1 MKLNSKSVNFYLK
14 LFKLSWQSL
23 RANIFRSFLTTLGIT
38 IGAATIVIVV
48 SLGEGAKQ
56 DIAAQYSNM
65 SVTTI
70 LINGPSTEGSKS
82 KLSVEDI
89 SAMAEISSVSDVVP
103 MLTGKVNVSTADTTA
118 SFNVVGSYPNFS
130 DVANLNYSKGGFFGQ
145 FDEDEHTKVA
155 VLGATVAEE
164 IYGSRTPDVIGQTI
178 ILGKKEFEIVG
189 VAEYKGGSFGP
200 ITIDEA
206 VFTPYSSSYRYVLG
220 KNGKFS
226 FNVNAKSVELLDDAM
241 SGLTK
246 VLREEHKLSS
256 STPDDFK
263 LKDMGATVLSAQS
276 SSQTMAILLGAVG
289 FIVLLVGGIGIMN
302 IMYVTVSERT
312 KEIGIRKA
320 IGAKDNFILTQFLFE
335 AFILT
340 AVGYLIGAIS
350 SVVIYFVL
358 LSMRIKVVFVPWS
371 LVLSLVITFTV
382 GMFFGFYPAK
392 KAASLDPIDALRY
405 E

>member
-1 MKLNSKSVNFYLK
+1 M
-14 LFKLSWQSL
+14 
-23 RANIFRSFLTTLGIT
+23 
-38 IGAATIVIVV
+38 IGAATIIIVV
-48 SLGEGAKQ
+48 ALGEGAKQ

-70 LINGPSTEGSKS
+70 LVNGPSTEGSKS
-82 KLSVEDI
+82 KLSVDDIPVI
-89 SAMAEISSVSDVVP
+89 SAIPAVADVVP
-103 MLTGKVNVSTADTTA
+103 MLTGKVNISTTENTA
-118 SFNVVGSYPNFS
+118 SFNVVGTFPNFS
-130 DVANLNYSKGGFFGQ
+130 SVANLTYSKGGFFEQ
-145 FDEDEHTKVA
+145 VDDDDHTKVV

-164 IYGSRTPDVIGQTI
+164 IYGSRTPDVIGQSI

-189 VAEYKGGSFGP
+189 IADYKGGAFGP

-226 FNVNAKSVELLDDAM
+226 FNINAKNVDLLEDAM
-241 SGLTK
+241 LSLTK
-246 VLREEHKLSS
+246 VLREEHKLGAT
-256 STPDDFK
+256 TPDDFK
-263 LKDMGATVLSAQS
+263 LKDMGATVASAQS

-320 IGAKDNFILTQFLFE
+320 IGAKDHHVLTQFLFE

-340 AVGYLIGAIS
+340 AVGYLVGTAA
-350 SVVIYFVL
+350 SVVIYYVL
-358 LSMRIKVVFVPWS
+358 LSFGIKVVFVGWS
-371 LVLSLVITFTV
+371 LLLSLIITFTV
-382 GMFFGFYPAK
+382 GMFFGYYPAK
-392 KAASLDPIDALRY
+392 KAAALDPIDALRY

>member
-1 MKLNSKSVNFYLK
+1 
-14 LFKLSWQSL
+14 
-23 RANIFRSFLTTLGIT
+23 LTTLGIM
-38 IGAATIVIVV
+38 IGAATIIIVV
-48 SLGEGAKQ
+48 ALGEGAKQ

-70 LINGPSTEGSKS
+70 LVNGPSTEGSKS
-82 KLSVEDI
+82 KLSVDDIPVI
-89 SAMAEISSVSDVVP
+89 SAIPAVADVVP
-103 MLTGKVNVSTADTTA
+103 MLTGKVNISTTENTA
-118 SFNVVGSYPNFS
+118 SFNVVGTFPNFS
-130 DVANLNYSKGGFFGQ
+130 SVANLTYSKGGFFEQ
-145 FDEDEHTKVA
+145 VDDDDHTKVV

-164 IYGSRTPDVIGQTI
+164 IYGSRTPDVIGQSI

-189 VAEYKGGSFGP
+189 IADYKGGAFGP
-200 ITIDEA
+200 FTIDEA

-226 FNVNAKSVELLDDAM
+226 FNINAKNVDLLEDAM
-241 SGLTK
+241 LSLTK
-246 VLREEHKLSS
+246 VLREEHKLGAT
-256 STPDDFK
+256 TPDDFK
-263 LKDMGATVLSAQS
+263 LKDMGATVASAQS

-320 IGAKDNFILTQFLFE
+320 IGAKDHHVLTQFLFE

-340 AVGYLIGAIS
+340 AVGYLVGTAA
-350 SVVIYFVL
+350 SVVIYYVL
-358 LSMRIKVVFVPWS
+358 LSFGIKVVFVGWS
-371 LVLSLVITFTV
+371 LLLSLIITFTV
-382 GMFFGFYPAK
+382 GMFFGYYPAK
-392 KAASLDPIDALRY
+392 KAAALDPIDALRY

>member
-1 MKLNSKSVNFYLK
+1 
-14 LFKLSWQSL
+14 
-23 RANIFRSFLTTLGIT
+23 LTTLGIM
-38 IGAATIVIVV
+38 IGAATIIIVV
-48 SLGEGAKQ
+48 ALGEGAKQ

-70 LINGPSTEGSKS
+70 LVNGPSTEGSKS
-82 KLSVEDI
+82 KLSVDDIPVI
-89 SAMAEISSVSDVVP
+89 SAIPAVADVVP
-103 MLTGKVNVSTADTTA
+103 MLTGKVNISTTENTA
-118 SFNVVGSYPNFS
+118 SFNVVGTFPNFS
-130 DVANLNYSKGGFFGQ
+130 SVANLTYSKGGFFEQ
-145 FDEDEHTKVA
+145 VDDDDHTKVV

-164 IYGSRTPDVIGQTI
+164 IYGSRTPDVIGQSI

-189 VAEYKGGSFGP
+189 IADYKGGAFGP

-226 FNVNAKSVELLDDAM
+226 FNINAKNVDLLEDAM
-241 SGLTK
+241 LSLTK
-246 VLREEHKLSS
+246 VLREEHKLGAT
-256 STPDDFK
+256 TPDDFK
-263 LKDMGATVLSAQS
+263 LKDMGATVASAQS

-320 IGAKDNFILTQFLFE
+320 IGAKDHHVLTQFLFE

-340 AVGYLIGAIS
+340 AVGYLVGTAA
-350 SVVIYFVL
+350 SVVIYYVL
-358 LSMRIKVVFVPWS
+358 LSFGIKVVFVGWS
-371 LVLSLVITFTV
+371 LLLSLIITFTV
-382 GMFFGFYPAK
+382 GMFFGYYPAK
-392 KAASLDPIDALRY
+392 KAAALDPIDALRY